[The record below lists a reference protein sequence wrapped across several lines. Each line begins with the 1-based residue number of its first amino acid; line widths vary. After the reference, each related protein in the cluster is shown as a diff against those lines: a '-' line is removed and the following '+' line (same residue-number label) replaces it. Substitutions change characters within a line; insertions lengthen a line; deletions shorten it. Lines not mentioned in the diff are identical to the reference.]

1 MCKEC
6 KKLAAEIDCC
16 ARSAHAWYHGT
27 NKPSTITEYAFLM
40 ACTQAVVKRPARYT
54 EGDCGASTVSE
65 VSASP
70 ALAPNDVDPKTGL
83 TGVQT
88 EACEAILASGHLST
102 SSHRVIKAYFCNKPV
117 SSLGMSE
124 VNRALSL
131 CGYPQ
136 LATRE

>member
-54 EGDCGASTVSE
+54 GGDCGASPVSE
-65 VSASP
+65 VSASSV
-70 ALAPNDVDPKTGL
+70 LATNYVDPKTGL

-88 EACEAILASGHLST
+88 EAFEAVWASGHLT
-102 SSHRVIKAYFCNKPV
+102 TTTDRAIRAYLLGKPV
-117 SSLGMSE
+117 ASLAMSE
-124 VNRALSL
+124 INRALSL